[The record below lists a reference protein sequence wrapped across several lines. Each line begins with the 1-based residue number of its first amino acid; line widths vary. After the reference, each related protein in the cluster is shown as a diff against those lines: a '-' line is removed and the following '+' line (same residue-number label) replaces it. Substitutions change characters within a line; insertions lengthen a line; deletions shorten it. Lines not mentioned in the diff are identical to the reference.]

1 MSHSYWQTDRVR
13 IRAFDETDVERLIQT
28 RNERDDNLAWLYDTI
43 SLPQTAAKIR
53 EEYTEALSNFYKDEN
68 CLLVIETLDGEYA
81 GELQVWYTKR
91 PEMYFIFGIYILEK
105 FQGKGLGKDALKLL
119 LDYYFNEK
127 GYNKAEAHVYSFNP
141 ASQAFHTKFGFTHE
155 GTLRGRLYSRGK
167 ANDVHIYGLLAN
179 EFNARHDHNSWHN

>member
-1 MSHSYWQTDRVR
+1 MSRSYWQTDRVR
-13 IRAFDETDVERLIQT
+13 IRAFDETDIERLIQT

-53 EEYTEALSNFYKDEN
+53 EDYTEALSTFYKDEN

-91 PEMYFIFGIYILEK
+91 PEMYFIFGVYILEK

-127 GYNKAEAHVYSFNP
+127 GYNKAEAHVYGFNP
-141 ASQAFHTKFGFTHE
+141 ASQAFHAKFGFTHE

-167 ANDVHIYGLLAN
+167 ANDVHIYGLLAD
-179 EFNARHDHNSWHN
+179 EFNTRYDHNSWHK